1 MATHRGREGHT
12 AARGGA
18 AAVRLASRSQVAE
31 IQRSR
36 LLAAAVAALEEQ
48 GYEHTSV
55 ADITTRARVSRRTFY
70 ELFASREECLAAV
83 LSDTAAQ
90 LARELRDAGVP
101 ALPWRER
108 MRVGLWTV
116 LCFLD
121 REPDLGRALVVHS
134 LRGSGPVVQA
144 RERIL
149 AQLLAAVDA
158 GRREGRRGGRT
169 RGGPAAGASAL
180 TAEGIVGAVLTILQ
194 TRLASNGSLPVGR
207 EGARVGRAPAGGRSP
222 AAIRAPRARAVR
234 DLLGELT
241 AIVLLPYEGAAVAR
255 REQAKPAPA
264 VPARAERPTMLGE
277 PDPLAGLPMRM
288 TYRTARILDGIAAQ
302 PGASN
307 RQAAQYAGIADQGQ
321 ASKLLARLQRL
332 GLLENHGAGRAKGE
346 PNAWALTSVGLRVAQ
361 SLNGHAHASTR
372 SGRTGTPL
380 EERS

>member
-1 MATHRGREGHT
+1 MAAHRGREGHT

-18 AAVRLASRSQVAE
+18 AAARLVSRSQVAE

-83 LSDTAAQ
+83 LTDTATQ

-108 MRVGLWTV
+108 MRLGLWTV

-121 REPDLGRALVVHS
+121 REPALGRALVVHS

-144 RERIL
+144 REAIL

-169 RGGPAAGASAL
+169 RGGPAAGPSAL
-180 TAEGIVGAVLTILQ
+180 TSEGIVGAVLSILQ
-194 TRLASNGSLPVGR
+194 TRLASSGSLLVGG
-207 EGARVGRAPAGGRSP
+207 EGARVGRAPDGGHSP
-222 AAIRAPRARAVR
+222 VAIRVPRARAVR

-321 ASKLLARLQRL
+321 ASKLLARLQGL

-346 PNAWALTSVGLRVAQ
+346 PNSWALTATGLQVAQ
-361 SLNGHAHASTR
+361 SLNGHATAGTR
-372 SGRTGTPL
+372 SGRTDATREKHP
-380 EERS
+380 